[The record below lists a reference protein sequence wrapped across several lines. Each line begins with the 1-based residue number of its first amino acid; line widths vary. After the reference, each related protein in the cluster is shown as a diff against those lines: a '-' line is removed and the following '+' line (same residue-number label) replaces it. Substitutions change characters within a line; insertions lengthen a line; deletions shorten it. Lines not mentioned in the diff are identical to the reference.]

1 MYAQEF
7 QDLLN
12 YIDQHP
18 EYKKELRLRLL
29 DEELIALPEKFAEL
43 VTAFHAFAAAVERRL
58 TKLEEDVST
67 LKEDVRV
74 LKQDMTEVK
83 EDVRVL
89 KQDMTEVKE
98 DVRVLKQD
106 MTEVKEDVRVLKQD
120 MTEVKEDVRVLK
132 QDMTEVKEDVR
143 VLKQDMTE
151 VKEDVRV
158 LKQDMT
164 EVKEDVTS
172 LQAGQRSLENK
183 VAQLIGDSTETKVRR
198 NILNIARDHLNMVK
212 GIIMHAQGRNAEQA
226 FTRLI
231 DQAETDQI
239 ISEDESE
246 DLSATDLIIR
256 GRRRGDTTPV
266 YAVFE
271 ISRTIHLNDIQR
283 AHSRAETLTKATG
296 YETIPAVIGAAID
309 PRQQRQAEESGV
321 TVIIPLLFQPDQHQ
335 D

>member
-7 QDLLN
+7 QDLLD
-12 YIDQHP
+12 YIDQHS
-18 EYKKELRLRLL
+18 EYKKELRIRLL

-43 VTAFHAFAAAVERRL
+43 VKAFHAFAAAVERRL
-58 TKLEEDVST
+58 SKLEEDVST

-74 LKQDMTEVK
+74 LKKDMTEVK

-89 KQDMTEVKE
+89 KQD
-98 DVRVLKQD
+98 
-106 MTEVKEDVRVLKQD
+106 
-120 MTEVKEDVRVLK
+120 
-132 QDMTEVKEDVR
+132 
-143 VLKQDMTE
+143 
-151 VKEDVRV
+151 
-158 LKQDMT
+158 
-164 EVKEDVTS
+164 VTS
-172 LQAGQRSLENK
+172 LQAGQLSLENK
-183 VAQLIGDSTETKVRR
+183 VAQLIGDNTETKVRR
-198 NILNIARDHLNMVK
+198 NILNIARDHLSLVK
-212 GIIMHAQGRNAEQA
+212 GKILHAQGRNAEQA
-226 FTRLI
+226 FTCLI

-246 DLSATDLIIR
+246 DLSATDLIIQ

-283 AHSRAETLTKATG
+283 AQSRAETLTKAAG

-321 TVIIPLLFQPDQHQ
+321 TVIIPLLFQPDRTQ